1 MPTKG
6 PRDEKKW
13 QKAKQQ
19 AAKSKGKSVSAL
31 KGDDYALV
39 MSIYKKMKPE
49 YFKGKKATPD
59 DLELAL
65 SLKAKM
71 ASDPEF
77 RESLIDELVRF
88 VE

>member
-1 MPTKG
+1 MPASG
-6 PRDEKKW
+6 PKDEAKW

-19 AAKSKGKSVSAL
+19 AAKSKGKSVSEM
-31 KGDDYALV
+31 KGDDYAFV
-39 MSIYKKMKPE
+39 MSIYKKMKPD
-49 YFKGKKATPD
+49 YFKGKKASPD
-59 DLELAL
+59 DLEFAL

-71 ASDPEF
+71 ASHPEF